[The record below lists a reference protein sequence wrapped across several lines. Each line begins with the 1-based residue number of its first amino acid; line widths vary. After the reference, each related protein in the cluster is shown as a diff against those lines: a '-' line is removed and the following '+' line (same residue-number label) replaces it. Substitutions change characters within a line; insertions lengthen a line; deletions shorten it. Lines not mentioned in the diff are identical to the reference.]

1 MTTKEKTDI
10 EIMKQLE
17 DKINEDL
24 GFKWWKKYIGGAFWS
39 NISTPINLSIT
50 LLTAVT
56 TAQTTSSGFLP
67 ESVYKGISV
76 ATLVISV
83 LNTFFRPS
91 AKMTENIKDMNEW
104 TKLGGV
110 FEEIYYRGNADI
122 AKKIEDYKKLQMK
135 INELKYTESPE
146 KQNFV
151 TDVIH
156 VVSLKTCLKDND
168 KYINPRKEE
177 IREMKE
183 EKKKQKEVTVKHDKE
198 LVEIKTIV

>member
-1 MTTKEKTDI
+1 
-10 EIMKQLE
+10 
-17 DKINEDL
+17 
-24 GFKWWKKYIGGAFWS
+24 
-39 NISTPINLSIT
+39 
-50 LLTAVT
+50 
-56 TAQTTSSGFLP
+56 
-67 ESVYKGISV
+67 
-76 ATLVISV
+76 
-83 LNTFFRPS
+83 
-91 AKMTENIKDMNEW
+91 MNEW

-183 EKKKQKEVTVKHDKE
+183 EKKKQKAEQKEVTVKHDKE